1 MDSGDVVQESVG
13 ISGQPH
19 CTLRTGVSS
28 LRSGSRRV
36 ALQAALR
43 RSWDLDTLLGAGVV
57 NVGITLT
64 LCRHTAAGRYVLAND
79 MEILNFARCKADPTG
94 PLLLGCI
101 TGDTAV
107 VWWVNTELG
116 AEPVEFELTAVE
128 ARLVHRQYQEQQQD
142 IAKWDAVEHR
152 TIADENAL
160 DEALN
165 RDVFAGTRFD
175 RTVSQTVR

>member
-1 MDSGDVVQESVG
+1 MNSGDNVRRFDG
-13 ISGQPH
+13 GF
-19 CTLRTGVSS
+19 RTGFAEWPC
-28 LRSGSRRV
+28 RR
-36 ALQAALR
+36 LCAARPLDACPPL
-43 RSWDLDTLLGAGVV
+43 DLDRLLGVGVV
-57 NVGITLT
+57 NVVITLT
-64 LCRHTAAGRYVLAND
+64 PCRHNRAADGFGFAND
-79 MEILNFARCKADPTG
+79 MEILHFVRCKVDPTG

-101 TGDTAV
+101 TGEDAV
-107 VWWVNTELG
+107 IWWVNPEWG

-165 RDVFAGTRFD
+165 RDVFAGTRFG
-175 RTVSQTVR
+175 RPVSQEVP

>member
-1 MDSGDVVQESVG
+1 MDSGDGVRGFGGDFRTAPLYAQAGYAHSVQTSQ
-13 ISGQPH
+13 SGLAGGFAPFM
-19 CTLRTGVSS
+19 
-28 LRSGSRRV
+28 
-36 ALQAALR
+36 
-43 RSWDLDTLLGAGVV
+43 DLDTLLEAGVV

-64 LCRHTAAGRYVLAND
+64 LCRHTAAGRYLLAND